1 MTDTQH
7 VDGNALAGPLREIF
21 AVDLTAAVGT
31 CAHCRA
37 RGPLAEAVVFTQA
50 PGVVARCAR
59 CGEVVLRLVH
69 GPRSAWLD
77 MHGLASVEIRLP
89 A

>member
-1 MTDTQH
+1 MTL
-7 VDGNALAGPLREIF
+7 DGNALAGSLREIF
-21 AVDLTAAVGT
+21 AVDLTAALGT

-37 RGPLAEAVVFTQA
+37 RGPLAEVVVYADA
-50 PGVVARCAR
+50 PGSVGRCAH

-69 GPRSAWLD
+69 GPDKVWLD
-77 MHGLASVEIRLP
+77 LHGLLSIEIRLP